1 MQTRKKLK
9 HIAMKKIILLFL
21 LAILQPVWASAEDI
35 TIDGLNYYLYLDSHK
50 AALREGTWTGE
61 LNIPSEIEYN
71 EEAFVVNSMCLHAF
85 VYSPNITKVKIPK
98 SLVEILHYYPYD
110 LGDDEE
116 PITGEGNPI
125 YMNPFPECT
134 ALESIEVDEENP
146 SLKSV
151 DGVLYSQDGVGEYY
165 YGYNTYC
172 GTGLYCYPKGKKQEA
187 YAIPESVEWIGGNA
201 FSHNQYLTTLTIPS
215 SIKHI
220 CYDAISYCS
229 NLKDVYCK
237 AENVP
242 TAWDN
247 AFKETPISSATL
259 HVPAGSVEAYRT
271 TAPWSDFGTI
281 VAITAQQ
288 PLPFLEGNPIWVFK
302 HESLSHPRDTPLMCW
317 LASNRNLI
325 YYFLG
330 GQEEIEGKVYTM
342 MGAVGCN
349 RVGGITLNHWLP
361 VREENGIVYAF
372 TDSLP
377 GIIETE
383 DNYDSRYNDEYNPM
397 PYLQQGN
404 ECVLYNFSTN
414 IGETLYPQNEG
425 STVKSFDTYQLLD
438 GTECR
443 VLKTNWGR
451 YDLYEK
457 LGFLSDDFDGI
468 MDPFLSWPLPTDGSV
483 HSSRLNAY
491 YQDNVMLY
499 KAPDAQEG
507 LCMNDTIWTR
517 DDAEAYASSY
527 KANPYHEEVMSYI
540 RRLQISTEI
549 HDLKSQ
555 DFVNKSI
562 YIIDLQGRKVA
573 NPRKGIYIKDGRKV
587 LIK

>member
-1 MQTRKKLK
+1 
-9 HIAMKKIILLFL
+9 MKKIILLFL

-98 SLVEILHYYPYD
+98 TLVEILHYYPYD

-259 HVPAGSVEAYRT
+259 HVPAGSVDKYKAT
-271 TAPWSDFGTI
+271 SPWKDFGTI
-281 VAITAQQ
+281 VGIPEEYYPEGTKWTEIRLDTLKYNSWYSKVGEDWVPNYEIIEYRVQGEYGEASDNYWNAPYKCVYTNSSEWTDSLTLLISEGEINGLPTGVLVTVLDVDQ
-288 PLPFLEGNPIWVFK
+288 PLCPSSYLFEWEVGTMIKFK
-302 HESLSHPRDTPLMCW
+302 DI
-317 LASNRNLI
+317 LAANMPAIFPPDLFDFGI
-325 YYFLG
+325 V
-330 GQEEIEGKVYTM
+330 EEIEVEDF
-342 MGAVGCN
+342 
-349 RVGGITLNHWLP
+349 GGVRPLKYSDVKGVRMIQGIGVATWNDGECIFGPLDPYKALPTPHEESRHYRSMLVHFERNNEVLYDVWPKKEIPSSITVKDAQSANQ
-361 VREENGIVYAF
+361 
-372 TDSLP
+372 
-377 GIIETE
+377 GII
-383 DNYDSRYNDEYNPM
+383 
-397 PYLQQGN
+397 
-404 ECVLYNFSTN
+404 F
-414 IGETLYPQNEG
+414 
-425 STVKSFDTYQLLD
+425 
-438 GTECR
+438 
-443 VLKTNWGR
+443 
-451 YDLYEK
+451 
-457 LGFLSDDFDGI
+457 
-468 MDPFLSWPLPTDGSV
+468 
-483 HSSRLNAY
+483 
-491 YQDNVMLY
+491 
-499 KAPDAQEG
+499 
-507 LCMNDTIWTR
+507 
-517 DDAEAYASSY
+517 
-527 KANPYHEEVMSYI
+527 
-540 RRLQISTEI
+540 
-549 HDLKSQ
+549 
-555 DFVNKSI
+555 
-562 YIIDLQGRKVA
+562 DLQGRRVS
-573 NPRKGIYIKDGRKV
+573 NPQKGIYIKEGRKV
-587 LIK
+587 LVK